1 MSRAVLPTT
10 QAAVVAATAVAERH
24 GRRVTATH
32 DIGDDQTFAG
42 LHRPGAPVG
51 ASRGTDWTH
60 QDLAHVPHEALLE
73 FGGVPGI
80 SVRLFDHDEVTVTV
94 EGVAFED
101 VPRDSMP
108 AFLDAVWSGLA
119 HTKVHRFPPGLT
131 LKVAVPGEPTY
142 SELVLRATAWING
155 IAR

>member
-10 QAAVVAATAVAERH
+10 QAAVAAATAVAERH
-24 GRRVTATH
+24 GRQVTATH
-32 DIGDDQTFAG
+32 DIGDDRTFAG
-42 LHRPGAPVG
+42 LSRPGACGGPV
-51 ASRGTDWTH
+51 SGTDWTH
-60 QDLAHVPHEALLE
+60 QDLARVPHEALLE
-73 FGGVPGI
+73 FGGVPEI

-101 VPRDSMP
+101 VARDSLP
-108 AFLDAVWSGLA
+108 PFLDAVWSGLA
-119 HTKVHRFPPGLT
+119 HTRIHRFPPGLT

-142 SELVLRATAWING
+142 SEHVLRTTAWING